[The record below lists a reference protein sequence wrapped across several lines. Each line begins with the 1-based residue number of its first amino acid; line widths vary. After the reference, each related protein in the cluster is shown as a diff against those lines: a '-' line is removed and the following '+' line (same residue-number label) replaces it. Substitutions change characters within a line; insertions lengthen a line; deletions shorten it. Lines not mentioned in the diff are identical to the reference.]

1 MVDTSYTPDRIGKT
15 YIPHKW
21 VVVEIKTNDGEVNR
35 KVMASWYGGYLGS
48 DSWKLSS
55 GITETVEHEDH
66 YEFINHSG
74 SVYKCGKVS
83 FGLSGYAY
91 GVLESLRRDI
101 NGHGS
106 IEVIDIRR

>member
-1 MVDTSYTPDRIGKT
+1 MIMSERT
-15 YIPHKW
+15 YIPDKW
-21 VVVEIKTNDGEVNR
+21 VVVEIKTNDDEVNR

-55 GITETVEHEDH
+55 GITETVEYEDH

-74 SVYKCGKVS
+74 SVYKCGKNS

-91 GVLESLRRDI
+91 SVLESFKKDI
-101 NGHGS
+101 ERQGS
-106 IEVIDIRR
+106 IEIIDIRSE

>member
-1 MVDTSYTPDRIGKT
+1 MSVIMVSP

-21 VVVEIKTNDGEVNR
+21 VVVEFKTNDGEVNR

-66 YEFINHSG
+66 YESTILAASI
-74 SVYKCGKVS
+74 SVV
-83 FGLSGYAY
+83 
-91 GVLESLRRDI
+91 R
-101 NGHGS
+101 
-106 IEVIDIRR
+106 IRLV